1 MSVSNQCEKSA
12 RACSPNVLCRGTP
25 RMLDLYKNSF
35 WSGSLMRFSKTGNYV
50 RCALS
55 IGLTFMNNYC
65 FLASVWAIQERDN
78 LGCLFQSVTDTLA
91 VHLWGWLRYSTS
103 AEMAAVRYWAINS
116 LFIGNLKRAFI
127 GLRWS
132 SYNFNTSF
140 TFIILRCRKVTF
152 PRKSA

>member
-1 MSVSNQCEKSA
+1 MMSVSNQCEKSA
-12 RACSPNVLCRGTP
+12 RACSPKVLSRGTP

-91 VHLWGWLRYSTS
+91 VHLWDLLRGEVGGDDSRQLT
-103 AEMAAVRYWAINS
+103 
-116 LFIGNLKRAFI
+116 LKRLLWHFLVKKRMGAWIF
-127 GLRWS
+127 
-132 SYNFNTSF
+132 
-140 TFIILRCRKVTF
+140 V
-152 PRKSA
+152 RKSVPLRLVIVGMRVLICWIE